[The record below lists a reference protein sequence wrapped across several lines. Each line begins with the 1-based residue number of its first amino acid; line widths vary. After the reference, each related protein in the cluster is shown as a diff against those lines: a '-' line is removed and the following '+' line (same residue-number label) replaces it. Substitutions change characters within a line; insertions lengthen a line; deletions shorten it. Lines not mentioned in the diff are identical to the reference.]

1 MAKTVDE
8 LRNEIRLAVDRFER
22 RGSTGFTKESLAAI
36 SEAVGGNVGPG
47 QLPAKAEM
55 REEITRRID
64 GIEADR
70 DHERAFRKAE
80 LAVIAAALSGTER
93 ESSSQ

>member
-36 SEAVGGNVGPG
+36 SEAVGADVGPG
-47 QLPAKAEM
+47 QLPAKADM
-55 REEITRRID
+55 RNEIARRID
-64 GIEADR
+64 GLDDDR
-70 DHERAFRKAE
+70 DHERPFRKAE
-80 LAVIAAALSGTER
+80 LETIAAELNEA
-93 ESSSQ
+93 

>member
-36 SEAVGGNVGPG
+36 SEGVGADIGPG
-47 QLPAKAEM
+47 QLPAKADM
-55 REEITRRID
+55 REEIARRID
-64 GIEADR
+64 GLDDDR
-70 DHERAFRKAE
+70 DHERPFRKTELETIAAE
-80 LAVIAAALSGTER
+80 LGDD
-93 ESSSQ
+93 

>member
-36 SEAVGGNVGPG
+36 SGSVGHEIETGR
-47 QLPAKAEM
+47 LPSKADM
-55 REEITRRID
+55 RAGITQQID
-64 GIEADR
+64 GLDDER
-70 DHERAFRKAE
+70 NHERAFRKGE
-80 LAVIAAALSGTER
+80 LETIAAALDGA
-93 ESSSQ
+93 

>member
-22 RGSTGFTKESLAAI
+22 RGSVGFTKESLAAI
-36 SEAVGGNVGPG
+36 SEAVGGDVGPG

-55 REEITRRID
+55 RKAIAHRID
-64 GIEADR
+64 GLDDDR

-80 LAVIAAALSGTER
+80 LEIVAAVLDEAE
-93 ESSSQ
+93 